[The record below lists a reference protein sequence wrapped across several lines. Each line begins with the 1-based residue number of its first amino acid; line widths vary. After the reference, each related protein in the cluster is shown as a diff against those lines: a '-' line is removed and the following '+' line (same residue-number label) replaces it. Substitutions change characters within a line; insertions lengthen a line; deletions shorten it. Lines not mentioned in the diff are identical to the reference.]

1 MDDNTNKQKI
11 SALASGINVFM
22 SCLGAG
28 ILSLPWNLAGS
39 SLIVGC
45 TIMFFGFI
53 FTVFTTDIIIRAAE
67 KYNTFDLGQLCKH
80 LPIHIRIYAIY
91 ICNTLV
97 WLTSLGCLIS
107 YEITAADA
115 MSGIFPDVE
124 RVYWVLGSGILAL
137 SLCLVPQNLLSFTSS
152 ISIFINIYLF
162 VLVLIDFNEAIK
174 DLNKRNT
181 EICLLGFDKGAITF
195 LSGFAA
201 SSTIQC
207 VCLPIY
213 RDLDNKSPI
222 LFRRIMSYALS
233 MLLVLFCMFCACA
246 YVAYDLVRVKED
258 MLDLL
263 PNELA
268 GNIARTGMMI
278 VVICVY
284 PFVLEPMVTPFFQT
298 QTSTV
303 DVKVVTVA
311 EQKIELPLLK
321 FRVILTIAITA
332 IATIIATFIEKL
344 GVVNVING
352 ALCLFFYMGIAP
364 GFIGLY
370 LVESPSFSWKC
381 SMYIM
386 MIAAFILSI
395 VALIFTDNY
404 ANALIKTCL
413 WRG

>member
-1 MDDNTNKQKI
+1 MERETNKQNV

-45 TIMFFGFI
+45 VIMFFGFI
-53 FTVFTTDIIIRAAE
+53 FTVFTTNIIICAAE
-67 KYNTFDLGQLCKH
+67 KYNTFDLGQLCSH

-91 ICNTLV
+91 ISNVLV

-115 MSGIFPDVE
+115 MSGIFPSIE
-124 RVYWVLGSGILAL
+124 RVYWVLGSGVLAL
-137 SLCLVPQNLLSFTSS
+137 SLCLVPPNFLSFTSS
-152 ISIFINIYLF
+152 ISIFINFYLF
-162 VLVLIDFNEAIK
+162 VLVVLDFNEAMR
-174 DLNKRNT
+174 DLSKRNT
-181 EICLLGFDKGAITF
+181 EICLLGFDRGAITF

-201 SSTIQC
+201 SSTVQC

-213 RDLDNKSPI
+213 RDLDNKNPI
-222 LFRRIMSYALS
+222 LFRKIMTYALS
-233 MLLVLFCMFCACA
+233 ILLILFCVFCACA
-246 YVAYDLVRVKED
+246 YIAYDLVRVKED

-263 PNELA
+263 PNKLE
-268 GNIARTGMMI
+268 GNIARSGMMI

-284 PFVLEPMVTPFFQT
+284 PFVLEPMVTPFFQSE
-298 QTSTV
+298 TSTT

-321 FRVILTIAITA
+321 FRVVITIAITA
-332 IATIIATFIEKL
+332 IATIISTFVEKL
-344 GVVNVING
+344 GVINVING

-364 GFIGLY
+364 GFVGLY
-370 LVESPSFSWKC
+370 LLESSSFSWKL
-381 SMYIM
+381 SMYLM

-395 VALIFTDNY
+395 IALIFTDNY
-404 ANALIKTCL
+404 ASELTKTCL

>member
-1 MDDNTNKQKI
+1 MKKGENKPNV

-45 TIMFFGFI
+45 VIMFFGFI

-67 KYNTFDLGQLCKH
+67 KYNTFDLGQLCSH
-80 LPIHIRIYAIY
+80 LPINIRIYAIY
-91 ICNTLV
+91 VSNILV

-124 RVYWVLGSGILAL
+124 RVYWVLGSGFLAL
-137 SLCLVPQNLLSFTSS
+137 CLCLVPPSFLSFTSTV
-152 ISIFINIYLF
+152 SIFINFYLF
-162 VLVLIDFNEAIK
+162 VLVMIDFNEAIK
-174 DLNKRNT
+174 DLNNRNT
-181 EICLLGFDKGAITF
+181 EICLLGFGRGAFTF

-201 SSTIQC
+201 SSTIQV

-213 RDLDNKSPI
+213 RDLDNKNPN
-222 LFRRIMSYALS
+222 LFRKIMSYALS
-233 MLLVLFCMFCACA
+233 ILLVLFCVFCACA
-246 YVAYDLVRVKED
+246 YVAYDLIRVKED

-263 PNELA
+263 PNELS
-268 GNIARTGMMI
+268 GNIARSGMMI

-298 QTSTV
+298 ETSTT
-303 DVKVVTVA
+303 DVKIITVA

-321 FRVILTIAITA
+321 FRVVITIVITV
-332 IATIIATFIEKL
+332 IATVISTFVEKL
-344 GVVNVING
+344 GVINVING

-364 GFIGLY
+364 GFVGLY
-370 LVESPSFSWKC
+370 LLESSSFRWKF
-381 SMYIM
+381 SMYVM
-386 MIAAFILSI
+386 MIVAFVLSI
-395 VALIFTDNY
+395 IALIFTDNY
-404 ANALIKTCL
+404 ANDLTKTCL
-413 WRG
+413 WKG

>member
-1 MDDNTNKQKI
+1 MTQSDNKKNV

-22 SCLGAG
+22 SSLGAG

-53 FTVFTTDIIIRAAE
+53 FTVFTTDILICAAE
-67 KYNTFDLGQLCKH
+67 KYNTFDLGQLCRY

-91 ICNTLV
+91 ISNVLV

-115 MSGIFPDVE
+115 MSGIFPNVE
-124 RVYWVLGSGILAL
+124 RVYWVLGSGVLAL
-137 SLCLVPQNLLSFTSS
+137 GLCLIPQNYLSFTSS
-152 ISIFINIYLF
+152 VSIFINIYLF
-162 VLVLIDFNEAIK
+162 VLVLIDFNEAMK
-174 DLNKRNT
+174 DINKRNT
-181 EICLLGFDKGAITF
+181 AICLLGFDKGAITF

-213 RDLDNKSPI
+213 RDLDNKNPT
-222 LFRRIMSYALS
+222 LFRKIMSYALS
-233 MLLVLFCMFCACA
+233 MLLVLFCAFCACA
-246 YVAYDLVRVKED
+246 YVAYDLIRVKED

-263 PNELA
+263 PKQLA
-268 GNIARTGMMI
+268 GNIARSGMMI

-284 PFVLEPMVTPFFQT
+284 PLVLEPMVTPFFQAE
-298 QTSTV
+298 TSTV

-321 FRVILTIAITA
+321 FRVVITIAITA
-332 IATIIATFIEKL
+332 IATIISTFVEKL

-364 GFIGLY
+364 GFVGLY
-370 LVESPSFSWKC
+370 LIESDSFSWKC

-386 MIAAFILSI
+386 MIVAFILSI
-395 VALIFTDNY
+395 IALVFTDNY
-404 ANALIKTCL
+404 ADELTKTCL
-413 WRG
+413 WKG